1 MPPARGRSRA
11 FRAAAAAAPAVLL
24 RLAQNRY
31 QRRFLD
37 VFPDALDLLGRAVT
51 AGLPVADAMEVAA
64 REIPP
69 PVGIEFQ
76 RTLDEMRIGVEQ
88 QEALE
93 RTAERVRVPDFRFYI
108 VALALQRRTGGSL
121 AETLGNLSNLIR
133 RRKEIR
139 LKTRALTAESRASA
153 TVLAIIPFV
162 FMAGLS
168 LINPAL
174 FSTLVAD
181 PRGRFMLALAIMGIV
196 AGIAVMFWMIRRSL
210 R

>member
-1 MPPARGRSRA
+1 
-11 FRAAAAAAPAVLL
+11 
-24 RLAQNRY
+24 
-31 QRRFLD
+31 
-37 VFPDALDLLGRAVT
+37 
-51 AGLPVADAMEVAA
+51 
-64 REIPP
+64 
-69 PVGIEFQ
+69 
-76 RTLDEMRIGVEQ
+76 
-88 QEALE
+88 
-93 RTAERVRVPDFRFYI
+93 
-108 VALALQRRTGGSL
+108 LQRRTGGSL

>member
-1 MPPARGRSRA
+1 
-11 FRAAAAAAPAVLL
+11 
-24 RLAQNRY
+24 
-31 QRRFLD
+31 
-37 VFPDALDLLGRAVT
+37 
-51 AGLPVADAMEVAA
+51 MEVAA

-76 RTLDEMRIGVEQ
+76 RTLDAMRIGVEQ

-93 RTAERVRVPDFRFYI
+93 LTAERVRVPDFRFYI

-162 FMAGLS
+162 FMALLS

-181 PRGRFMLALAIMGIV
+181 PRGRFMLALALIGILT
-196 AGIAVMFWMIRRSL
+196 GIAVMFWMIRRSL